1 MLTFALPT
9 GRTLSDC
16 IDILAG
22 AGMPAEKLKNPGRS
36 LVIEEGQIRY
46 LLSKPADVP
55 MMVHYG
61 AADMGLAGSDVICE
75 SGIQISELLDIGR
88 GRCTMA
94 VAGPAETAEK
104 FKGHVSGLMGLK
116 VATKYPNIAEQTF
129 AAWGVHIKLI
139 KLNGSVELA
148 PALGLSDCIFDI
160 VQTGST
166 LRANGL
172 IVIKETAS
180 VSLRLIAGTGAMRLK
195 WNTMFAV
202 TETVKNFIKVGVKDE
217 K

>member
-75 SGIQISELLDIGR
+75 SGIQISELLDTGR

-129 AAWGVHIKLI
+129 AAWGVHIKLM

-172 IVIKETAS
+172 EPQDFIADIS
-180 VSLRLIAGTGAMRLK
+180 SRLIVNKASMKMQHARIQALIDTLRK
-195 WNTMFAV
+195 AV
-202 TETVKNFIKVGVKDE
+202 ESRHRG
-217 K
+217 

>member
-75 SGIQISELLDIGR
+75 SGIQISELLDTGR

-129 AAWGVHIKLI
+129 AAWGVHIKLM

-172 IVIKETAS
+172 EPREFIADIS
-180 VSLRLIAGTGAMRLK
+180 SRLIVNKASMKMKHVQIQSIIDCVAGAIDSAR
-195 WNTMFAV
+195 
-202 TETVKNFIKVGVKDE
+202 
-217 K
+217 